1 MDEQRFLFL
10 DFEFTM
16 PQHRKTERIF
26 SEIIEVGLVSVAG
39 CKVEDTYSSHVR
51 PKTFPS
57 LTDRC
62 KKFLGIKQEVVDKGI
77 SFPELVKKL
86 AEYETKCKPTIVTWG
101 NMDMKVLKHNC
112 EMAGIAFPF
121 FGQCRDLSLEYKKFL
136 GKEIKQDYGK
146 QLRRTEK

>member
-62 KKFLGIKQEVVDKGI
+62 KKF
-77 SFPELVKKL
+77 
-86 AEYETKCKPTIVTWG
+86 
-101 NMDMKVLKHNC
+101 
-112 EMAGIAFPF
+112 
-121 FGQCRDLSLEYKKFL
+121 
-136 GKEIKQDYGK
+136 
-146 QLRRTEK
+146 

>member
-16 PQHRKTERIF
+16 PQHRKKPKGF
-26 SEIIEVGLVSVAG
+26 FPEIIEVGLVSVAG

-101 NMDMKVLKHNC
+101 NIDRKSVV
-112 EMAGIAFPF
+112 
-121 FGQCRDLSLEYKKFL
+121 
-136 GKEIKQDYGK
+136 
-146 QLRRTEK
+146 